1 MDSTIFIALL
11 SFAGTLVGTL
21 GGILASTKLTEW
33 RLKSLEDQVKKHNGI
48 VERTYKLEGTVK
60 ELEHEIIDLKKYHQP
75 K

>member
-33 RLKSLEDQVKKHNGI
+33 RLKSLEDKVEKHNGI
-48 VERTYKLEGTVK
+48 VERTYKLEGRVN
-60 ELEHEIIDLKKYHQP
+60 ECEHEITDLKKYHQP